1 MSSNAEERTAEE
13 RVCEYMGTYENGV
26 VRPDGPVDWPNGTRV
41 IICVAEPQFRGES
54 DLGPVILVGFGLAG
68 RWVADIFDRH
78 KIEYVIV
85 DQNPETIE
93 MQKRLGLRAVLG
105 DIGEEATLRRA
116 GIEQAALLVLT
127 VPDEQAV
134 LRATQLARK
143 IKPDIYIVART
154 NYTSAGLRA
163 VQLGANEVIKGEQ
176 AVARQFYE
184 KLLRRLG
191 GEPPT

>member
-1 MSSNAEERTAEE
+1 MSSNSEERTAED
-13 RVCEYMGTYENGV
+13 RACEYMGTYENGM

-41 IICVAEPQFRGES
+41 IICVAEPEARSETE
-54 DLGPVILVGFGLAG
+54 LGPVILVGFGLAG

-93 MQKRLGLRAVLG
+93 IQKRLGLRAVLG
-105 DIGEEATLRRA
+105 DIGEEATLRKA
-116 GIEQAALLVLT
+116 GIEQASLLVLT

-163 VQLGANEVIKGEQ
+163 AQLGANEVIKGEQ

-184 KLLRRLG
+184 KLLRKLG